1 MCIKTCF
8 QITKGFI
15 GTLKQ
20 SSATSNGKY
29 VLYEWKDWFVFGSYA
44 DERDIFFHDKSIKLS
59 EVIDGISS
67 EAYEN
72 KKAEGLFNDELYLSL
87 RVKGSINKV
96 FSHYIGANNVKLPE
110 NTYMTKPNYAKYKPE
125 VTIGYVDGKELT
137 MNYHTDYAMG
147 EWFWEN
153 QNFLITS
160 TTYMN
165 DDYEGGEISFFI
177 NGDIVNYKPEAG
189 DILVFP
195 SGSPLYA
202 PGKNP
207 YFHGVHKVKN
217 GEKYLIRSYV
227 KYPQK
232 GNDMWYKNLEKYGSQ
247 VWSKISRDMVKDH
260 NLLAFYPHYDKVEKK
275 YGDRS
280 VWQSPL
286 VDFLYQRD

>member
-1 MCIKTCF
+1 MCIKTFF
-8 QITKGFI
+8 QIIKGYI
-15 GTLKQ
+15 GALKE
-20 SSATSNGKY
+20 SSAITDGTRLLDKWS
-29 VLYEWKDWFVFGSYA
+29 DWFVFGSYSF
-44 DERDIFFHDKSIKLS
+44 EKDIFLNKNSII
-59 EVIDGISS
+59 VD
-67 EAYEN
+67 
-72 KKAEGLFNDELYLSL
+72 AERQEDIKFDGLFNEEFYLSI
-87 RVKGSINKV
+87 RVKGCINQA

-110 NTYMTKPNYAKYKPE
+110 NAYIAKPNYAKYQPE
-125 VTIGYVDGKELT
+125 VTIGYIDGKELT

-165 DDYEGGEISFFI
+165 DDYENGEISFFI
-177 NGDIVNYKPEAG
+177 NGDIITYKPEAG

-202 PGKNP
+202 PDKNP
-207 YFHGVHKVKN
+207 YFHGVHKVRK

-232 GNDMWYKNLEKYGSQ
+232 GNDIWYKNLEKYGAEK
-247 VWSKISRDMVKDH
+247 WSRISRDMVKNH
-260 NLLAFYPHYDKVEKK
+260 NLLAFEHNHDKVQKT
-275 YGDRS
+275 YGNRS

-286 VDFLYQRD
+286 VDFLYKRD